1 MCKALS
7 EISNPNADMDTLISL
22 VLETGKYGVDA
33 MALLDKA
40 NTSAYGNPEITKV
53 NIGVGKNPGILVSG
67 HDLKDIEDLLIQ
79 TEEQV

>member
-1 MCKALS
+1 
-7 EISNPNADMDTLISL
+7 MDTLISL

-79 TEEQV
+79 TEGTGIDVLYS